1 MRLLLVH
8 NRYRSVEPSGENHVV
23 ETEAGEL
30 TRRGHDVRV
39 WGPSSDEIAGYGRM
53 EKALLPGRVIWSGSS
68 ARAFAH
74 SLDDHRPDVVH
85 LHNTFPLISASI
97 LRVLRGRDVPAVATI
112 HNYRLICPGGTL
124 FRDGRI
130 CHDCLTSTQLLG
142 IRHGCYRESALATA
156 PIAIANVTQTRA
168 WRRLGALLTLSAA
181 QRELFIAAGFD
192 GDRVIVKPNF
202 VPELAGSADAG
213 PPGAGFVY
221 AGRLAD
227 TKGVRVIIEAWDRL
241 AARGLHPGLT
251 IVGGGPLEAEV
262 GRFAARHP
270 QVKFLGRVTRPEC
283 LEAFRGCRAVLVPSI
298 WEETFG
304 LVVVEAM
311 MLGRP
316 AVATQLGSFP
326 DLIDHDRDGLL
337 VPPGDA
343 EALAGAVAALDADAG
358 LAARLGTIAR
368 QTYEERFRPGPNLEL
383 LESIYARVQAKV
395 AAA

>member
-8 NRYRSVEPSGENHVV
+8 NRYRSAEPSGENHVV

-30 TRRGHDVRV
+30 ARRGHDVRV
-39 WGPSSDEIAGYGRM
+39 WGPSSDEIAEYGRL
-53 EKALLPGRVIWSGSS
+53 EKALLPGRVIWSGAS

-74 SLDDHRPDVVH
+74 ALDDHRPDVVH
-85 LHNTFPLISASI
+85 LHNTFPLISGSI
-97 LRVLRGRDVPAVATI
+97 LRVLRERDVPAVATI

-142 IRHGCYRESALATA
+142 IRHACYRDSALATT

-168 WRRLGALLTLSAA
+168 WRRLGALLMLSAA
-181 QRELFIAAGFD
+181 QRELFVAAGFD
-192 GDRVIVKPNF
+192 ADRVIVKPNF

-213 PPGAGFVY
+213 PPGDGFVY

-241 AARGLHPGLT
+241 AARGIHPRLT
-251 IVGGGPLEAEV
+251 LVGGGPLEDEV
-262 GRFAARHP
+262 GRFAGRHAT
-270 QVKFLGRVTRPEC
+270 VRFLGRVTRSEC
-283 LEAFRGCRAVLVPSI
+283 LEAFQGCRAVLVPSI

-311 MLGRP
+311 MQGRP
-316 AVATQLGSFP
+316 AIATQLGSFP
-326 DLIDHDRDGLL
+326 DLIDHERDGLL

-343 EALAGAVAALDADAG
+343 EALAGAVAALDADRG
-358 LAARLGTIAR
+358 LAGRLGSSAR
-368 QTYEERFRPGPNLEL
+368 RTYEHRFRPEPNLEL

-395 AAA
+395 VAA